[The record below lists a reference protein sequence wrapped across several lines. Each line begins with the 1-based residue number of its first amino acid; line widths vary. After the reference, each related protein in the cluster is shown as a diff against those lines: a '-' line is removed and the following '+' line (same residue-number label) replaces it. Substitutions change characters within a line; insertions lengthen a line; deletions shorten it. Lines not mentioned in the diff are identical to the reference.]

1 MSNKLIF
8 ERMKPNEK
16 IEILNKVADECNPEH
31 EALFSIYAT
40 HKKGDYFAVGD
51 MNLVRG
57 GIYEILNNGTVG
69 EEGDPKT
76 ELAWSIL
83 GAIRDLRDEGVD
95 IEALLDAFDED
106 EEEVDCPECEHF
118 HHCDNERAKAWR
130 TILETE
136 GN

>member
-8 ERMKPNEK
+8 ERMKPKEK
-16 IEILNKVADECNPEH
+16 VEILKKVADECNPEN

-40 HKKGDYFAVGD
+40 HKKGDYFAVGN

-69 EEGDPKT
+69 EEGDPQT

-95 IEALLDAFDED
+95 INALLDAFDED
-106 EEEVDCPECEHF
+106 EEKVDCPECEHF
-118 HHCDNERAKAWR
+118 CHCDNKRAKAWR

-136 GN
+136 KN

>member
-1 MSNKLIF
+1 MKAKEKVQALI
-8 ERMKPNEK
+8 N
-16 IEILNKVADECNPEH
+16 ICNECNPEN
-31 EALFSIYAT
+31 EALFAIYAT
-40 HKKGDYFAVGD
+40 KKKGDYFAVGN

-106 EEEVDCPECEHF
+106 EEKVDCPECELF
-118 HHCDNERAKAWR
+118 CHCDNKRAKAWR
-130 TILETE
+130 IILETE
-136 GN
+136 KN